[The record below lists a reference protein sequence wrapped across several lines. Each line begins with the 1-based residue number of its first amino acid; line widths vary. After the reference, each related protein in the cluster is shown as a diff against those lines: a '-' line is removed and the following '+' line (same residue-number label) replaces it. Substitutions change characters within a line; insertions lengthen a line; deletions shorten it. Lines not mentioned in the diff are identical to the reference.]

1 MDNDDSKVLEGVLN
15 IKDRQDV
22 TPLTPLQLDRLII
35 STLTDKKLTE
45 ESRQNRIRI
54 IAEHV
59 TERLSSPISV
69 AKLIEAIDNPKQ
81 DLPDDLKDLL
91 GNQKFWKLR
100 DILNKLISS
109 EKTKHFLPKG
119 RIALSKNLLGILDE
133 LEEKYYF
140 ILTKPKLDAL
150 KYSFETKDTIIDLDG
165 IGPKKIN
172 NKIMELLNTPDE
184 LTPGFLRA
192 CVAFVMA
199 SKPYGSNKSLGKQ
212 RTIDKLDNSD
222 QQVIS
227 GITKLVNSRIKGIL
241 ETAEASEESY
251 NDRDTE
257 SRLETLLADK
267 KFVAIEKMLRG
278 LIHLKPEATDASL
291 RSDKNGLIDEI
302 NAASDILKSLNDL
315 RAEIRKETP
324 TNLLTILEQLSPP
337 HEQAS

>member
-45 ESRQNRIRI
+45 GSRQNRIRI

-59 TERLSSPISV
+59 TERLSSHISV
-69 AKLIEAIDNPKQ
+69 ANLIEAIDNPKK
-81 DLPDDLKDLL
+81 DPPDPLKYLL
-91 GNQKFWKLR
+91 GDQKFWKLR
-100 DILNKLISS
+100 NVLNKLISS
-109 EKTKHFLPKG
+109 KSTQTLLLPDFI
-119 RIALSKNLLGILDE
+119 RSSKNLLGILDE

-199 SKPYGSNKSLGKQ
+199 SKSSGKP
-212 RTIDKLDNSD
+212 RAINKLDDSD

-227 GITKLVNSRIKGIL
+227 GITNLVNSRINGML
-241 ETAEASEESY
+241 TDAADREESQ
-251 NDRDTE
+251 NGGDTE
-257 SRLETLLADK
+257 SRLKTLLADK
-267 KFVAIEKMLRG
+267 KFTALEKMLRG